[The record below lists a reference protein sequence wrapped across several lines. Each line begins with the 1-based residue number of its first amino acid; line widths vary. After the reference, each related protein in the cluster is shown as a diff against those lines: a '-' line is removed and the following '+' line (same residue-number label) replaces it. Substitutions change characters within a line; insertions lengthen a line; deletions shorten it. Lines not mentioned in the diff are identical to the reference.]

1 MNRELI
7 YLLLIF
13 GLLVIPRALQRFKI
27 PAPIT
32 CLVFGIGA
40 MLAWGVK
47 THDPVV
53 TLLSTLGI
61 SSLFLFAGLEV
72 DLRELRRGLWP
83 LLTHLAVRIVTLA
96 GAAWLAWH
104 YLALGWQA
112 SALLALALL
121 TPSTGFIL
129 ATLARSGLRSA
140 ERRAGKQC
148 GSPFSHRWA
157 PSI

>member
-1 MNRELI
+1 MRISDWSSDVCSSDL
-7 YLLLIF
+7 
-13 GLLVIPRALQRFKI
+13 
-27 PAPIT
+27 
-32 CLVFGIGA
+32 
-40 MLAWGVK
+40 
-47 THDPVV
+47 
-53 TLLSTLGI
+53 LLSTLGI

-104 YLALGWQA
+104 YLDLGWQA

-129 ATLARSGLRSA
+129 DTLERLGLDEE
-140 ERRAGKQC
+140 ERFWVTSKAIAGELLADRK
-148 GSPFSHRWA
+148 STRLNSSH
-157 PSI
+157 

>member
-1 MNRELI
+1 
-7 YLLLIF
+7 
-13 GLLVIPRALQRFKI
+13 
-27 PAPIT
+27 
-32 CLVFGIGA
+32 

-72 DLRELRRGLWP
+72 DLRALRRGLWP
-83 LLTHLAVRIVTLA
+83 LLTHLAVRIITLA

-104 YLALGWQA
+104 YLDLGCQA

-129 ATLARSGLRSA
+129 ATPDPPALAQVQHS
-140 ERRAGKQC
+140 
-148 GSPFSHRWA
+148 WV
-157 PSI
+157 PSQETPGHLPPTGPP

>member
-53 TLLSTLGI
+53 TLLSTPGI

-83 LLTHLAVRIVTLA
+83 LLTHLAVRIIPLA

-104 YLALGWQA
+104 YLDLGWQA
-112 SALLALALL
+112 SALLALRSEGHTSELQPL
-121 TPSTGFIL
+121 VRLSCPVFCLNKKKNIL
-129 ATLARSGLRSA
+129 
-140 ERRAGKQC
+140 
-148 GSPFSHRWA
+148 P
-157 PSI
+157 

>member
-72 DLRELRRGLWP
+72 DLRELRRGRWP
-83 LLTHLAVRIVTLA
+83 LLTHLAVRIITLA
-96 GAAWLAWH
+96 GEI
-104 YLALGWQA
+104 GRA
-112 SALLALALL
+112 SCRERGCQYVL
-121 TPSTGFIL
+121 IL
-129 ATLARSGLRSA
+129 VG
-140 ERRAGKQC
+140 AGSLKKKKK
-148 GSPFSHRWA
+148 
-157 PSI
+157 

>member
-83 LLTHLAVRIVTLA
+83 LLPHLAVRIITLA
-96 GAAWLAWH
+96 GSACLAWP
-104 YLALGWQA
+104 YLAQR
-112 SALLALALL
+112 LLASTLLPLALL
-121 TPSTGFIL
+121 PPSPGFL
-129 ATLARSGLRSA
+129 HQTLLRLGPTDA
-140 ERRAGKQC
+140 E
-148 GSPFSHRWA
+148 
-157 PSI
+157 